1 VYATAVP
8 LAIASETIA
17 PAALAR
23 VHIARARAERS
34 TESSNPRRRRSVRV
48 VIVVVVDPAR
58 ARLRQCVTHP
68 GCRKTVSHCAP
79 YERDGTRARAVAR
92 RRR

>member
-58 ARLRQCVTHP
+58 ARLRHP

-79 YERDGTRARAVAR
+79 CERDGTRARAVAR